1 MSKRL
6 AAPKELM
13 LENYERRKMEAE
25 IENLG
30 LTVSLIPGHDGIGA
44 IVKGFIDAISNHD
57 LAVKLVEDQWLA
69 LVGIRRDFNKKTR
82 VYRNLDGAWNTLVCM
97 CVDIYKFSWS

>member
-82 VYRNLDGAWNTLVCM
+82 VYRNLDGAWNTLV
-97 CVDIYKFSWS
+97 